1 MLYNKTLNFTRY
13 SYVQL
18 RCANTYNL
26 IEVLMNDIE
35 LKTLLGLKIKHY
47 RNQIGLTQEELGE
60 KIERTQRQVSLIE
73 LGSSFPNPETLTNMI
88 KVFNCS
94 MKDLFDFE
102 PIENVENLKNEIA
115 TLVER
120 LPEDKLKTLYLI
132 GKNL

>member
-1 MLYNKTLNFTRY
+1 
-13 SYVQL
+13 
-18 RCANTYNL
+18 
-26 IEVLMNDIE
+26 
-35 LKTLLGLKIKHY
+35 
-47 RNQIGLTQEELGE
+47 
-60 KIERTQRQVSLIE
+60 
-73 LGSSFPNPETLTNMI
+73 
-88 KVFNCS
+88 